1 MKIIKLFFLL
11 IITLTFSCKSQTKK
25 VNGVSF
31 VASRDSISK
40 EHINPVL
47 KSQSNFVALMPY
59 GFIKELATPEIK
71 YNTYRQWFGETKNGL
86 LQYAKIFQ
94 KENIRIMVKPHI
106 WVWKGEFTGNIKMSS
121 EENWKILE
129 KSYSQYILAYAKAAE
144 DLNAALFCIGT
155 ELEQFIT
162 NRPKYWQKLILEIR
176 KVYKGKLTY
185 AANWDNII
193 FMKYGMI

>member
-59 GFIKELATPEIK
+59 GFIKELSTPEIK
-71 YNTYRQWFGETKNGL
+71 YNTDRQWFGETKNGL

-106 WVWKGEFTGNIKMSS
+106 WVYRKYKNEF
-121 EENWKILE
+121 
-129 KSYSQYILAYAKAAE
+129 
-144 DLNAALFCIGT
+144 
-155 ELEQFIT
+155 
-162 NRPKYWQKLILEIR
+162 
-176 KVYKGKLTY
+176 
-185 AANWDNII
+185 
-193 FMKYGMI
+193 